1 MYQFP
6 QIPFSSE
13 PPVSQ
18 TPVSESPVSNA
29 SRRRL
34 ARHLVGLP
42 LKAIERDLVLETL
55 ASTDGNRTTSAR
67 LLGMSVRTLRKKITE
82 YSADGVAVTPG
93 RGGPSQGGKQAGKAG
108 EAARRSDA
116 GARRGFL
123 QQDSILDDARLEQAT
138 RDALRVRLRPVTSCD
153 PTVSSDLPENA
164 EQSPAFGAKFWSR
177 FWPSRLIA
185 AAFSAIRTSRA
196 A

>member
-6 QIPFSSE
+6 QPQISSE
-13 PPVSQ
+13 PPISETAISQ
-18 TPVSESPVSNA
+18 TPVSNA

-82 YSADGVAVTPG
+82 YSADGVAVTPR
-93 RGGPSQGGKQAGKAG
+93 RGSPSPGGKQREG
-108 EAARRSDA
+108 ARQSDA
-116 GARRGFL
+116 GTPRGFL
-123 QQDSILDDARLEQAT
+123 QQDSIIGDALLEQAT

-153 PTVSSDLPENA
+153 DPVSSDLPA
-164 EQSPAFGAKFWSR
+164 SAGP
-177 FWPSRLIA
+177 RLA
-185 AAFSAIRTSRA
+185 RRLLSALARA
-196 A
+196 IGMFR